1 MKRKSGVKNQKSI
14 VESQRVWRQSLK
26 ILLLTSY
33 FLLLTSYFPLPTYS
47 FALDDIER
55 IQKEYEG
62 IQDLQGRFIQR
73 SYIKA
78 LERTEKYEGRFF
90 IKRPLKMRWEYFRP
104 RDEVVIISGT
114 DIWIYKKMQKQAIKG
129 KFSSDAYG
137 QAPIALLSGFGDLK
151 KDFDI
156 TRIREG
162 VFELN
167 PKGKIGLIKKI
178 ILEINNEGFPIKS
191 FKLIDIYGNTVDVTV
206 KDVRINQGLKDSFFI
221 FKAPPG
227 VKVYEFN
234 P

>member
-1 MKRKSGVKNQKSI
+1 MK
-14 VESQRVWRQSLK
+14 K
-26 ILLLTSY
+26 ITNYKLQIAKATSFTLFFISHLLFFTS
-33 FLLLTSYFPLPTYS
+33 S
-47 FALDDIER
+47 FAFGDNVER

-73 SYIKA
+73 SYIKD

-90 IKRPLKMRWEYFRP
+90 IKRPLKMRWEYSRP
-104 RDEVVIISGT
+104 RDEEVVISDT

-129 KFSSDAYG
+129 KFSSDTYG

-151 KDFDI
+151 KDFDT
-156 TRIREG
+156 TRIKEG

-167 PKGKIGLIKKI
+167 PKGKMGLIKKI
-178 ILEINNEGFPIKS
+178 ILEVNNEGFPIKS
-191 FKLIDIYGNTVDVTV
+191 FKLIDVYGNTVDVTV
-206 KDVRINQGLKDSFFI
+206 KDVRINQGFKDSYFI

-227 VKVYEFN
+227 VEVYELN